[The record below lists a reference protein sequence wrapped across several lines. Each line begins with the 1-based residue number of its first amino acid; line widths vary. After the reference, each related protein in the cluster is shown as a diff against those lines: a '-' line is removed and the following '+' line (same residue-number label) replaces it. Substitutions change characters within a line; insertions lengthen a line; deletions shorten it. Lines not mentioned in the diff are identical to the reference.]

1 MPDVCGTSIRVHSP
15 CETVMECID
24 PRDGFFENNAALDAR
39 LSEFQGQQNA
49 YDSPDGWSSNWE
61 HDRVNF
67 YVPPDS
73 DLTTACSLWDEI
85 SNASPPTE
93 VISQRHPQTMYET
106 FYDILQSQGSTNG
119 QSILGKHG
127 LASIRDIRDDLV
139 HLYFIH
145 VHAIL
150 PIIDEHAF
158 MFIYNQFNKEEDL
171 TKYLDLV
178 LLQAIMFSGFAVS
191 ISTSPVLSEVML
203 KLLRSISTR
212 RS

>member
-1 MPDVCGTSIRVHSP
+1 
-15 CETVMECID
+15 MECID
-24 PRDGFFENNAALDAR
+24 PRDGFFESNAALEAQ
-39 LSEFQGQQNA
+39 LSWLQGQQNA
-49 YDSPDGWSSNWE
+49 YDSPDGWRSNWE
-61 HDRVNF
+61 HDRVDF
-67 YVPPDS
+67 HVPL
-73 DLTTACSLWDEI
+73 DLDLMTTCSLWNEI

-93 VISQRHPQTMYET
+93 AISQRHPQTMYER
-106 FYDILQSQGSTNG
+106 FYDILRTQGSTNG

-145 VHAIL
+145 VHATL

-158 MFIYNQFNKEEDL
+158 MLIYNRLNREEDL
-171 TKYLDLV
+171 TKCLDLV
-178 LLQAIMFSGFAVS
+178 PLQAVMFSGFAVS

-203 KLLRSISTR
+203 KLLQSISTR

>member
-1 MPDVCGTSIRVHSP
+1 
-15 CETVMECID
+15 
-24 PRDGFFENNAALDAR
+24 
-39 LSEFQGQQNA
+39 
-49 YDSPDGWSSNWE
+49 
-61 HDRVNF
+61 
-67 YVPPDS
+67 
-73 DLTTACSLWDEI
+73 
-85 SNASPPTE
+85 
-93 VISQRHPQTMYET
+93 
-106 FYDILQSQGSTNG
+106 
-119 QSILGKHG
+119 
-127 LASIRDIRDDLV
+127 
-139 HLYFIH
+139 LYFIH